1 MGEDLLHVALR
12 PILDSPHDYLER
24 ATEIGQL
31 ISDGDGHGEASSE
44 ARRLLLAGLL
54 GTALIFMGGSFFT
67 TPQISVGFGIPD
79 TPADDPAFRSWLRVK
94 GLREIASGVFVFV
107 LMLVAP
113 TSVLGWYMV
122 VFAAIPPPEM
132 RWSCCAAVGRRP
144 PPTACTAQR
153 RW

>member
-1 MGEDLLHVALR
+1 MLTT
-12 PILDSPHDYLER
+12 I
-24 ATEIGQL
+24 ATV
-31 ISDGDGHGEASSE
+31 
-44 ARRLLLAGLL
+44 LAGLL